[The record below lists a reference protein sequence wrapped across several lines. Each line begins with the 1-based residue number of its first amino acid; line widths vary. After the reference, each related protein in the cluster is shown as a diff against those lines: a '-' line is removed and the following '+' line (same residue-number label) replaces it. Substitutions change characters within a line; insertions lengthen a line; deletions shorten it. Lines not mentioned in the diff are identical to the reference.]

1 MLAKS
6 LLLGCLAVTSEPGE
20 FSRAAAIKLHGAGC
34 FVEAADHMAEVYR
47 RAATPDER
55 RAAAAFVAGA
65 LRDAFVAAADKD
77 AAAPYLCR
85 GLAMVDEFVASGG
98 EAATEAER
106 RAAVATPRAKLA
118 QLRQPFGACEQPAA
132 EALLTVRASGRPRPR
147 PRPVMMEAPQPAPGV
162 PSPGRAMGWA
172 GVGVTTLGVG
182 AVAIGLGLGL
192 SRGAA
197 AAAGADALTAGAPG
211 RGFTDMER
219 QQLQDLHGELSE
231 AKLLLGA
238 VVGAGAALL
247 VTGAVLTAVGWKRR
261 GADRA
266 AFLPG
271 RRGMGL
277 TLRF

>member
-47 RAATPDER
+47 RAATTDER

-98 EAATEAER
+98 AA
-106 RAAVATPRAKLA
+106 AAVATPRAKLA
-118 QLRQPFGACEQPAA
+118 QLRQPFGACEQPA
-132 EALLTVRASGRPRPR
+132 EVLLTVRASGRPRPR
-147 PRPVMMEAPQPAPGV
+147 PVVMEAAPQPASSI
-162 PSPGRAMGWA
+162 PSSGGAMKWT

-182 AVAIGLGLGL
+182 TVAIGLGLGL

-211 RGFTDMER
+211 RGFTDTER

-261 GADRA
+261 GPDRA
-266 AFLPG
+266 AFLPAH
-271 RRGMGL
+271 RGVGL
-277 TLRF
+277 ILRF